1 MKRKKL
7 RNDEKNRR
15 YIFLFF
21 SFISSMCPFVLSFGF
36 GKFQSIFCMYP
47 LYIICDIGNN
57 NNNNNN
63 NGEVEDKNSSIS
75 YRFMG
80 D

>member
-1 MKRKKL
+1 
-7 RNDEKNRR
+7 
-15 YIFLFF
+15 
-21 SFISSMCPFVLSFGF
+21 MCPFVLPFGF

-57 NNNNNN
+57 NNNNN
-63 NGEVEDKNSSIS
+63 GEVEDKNSSIS

>member
-1 MKRKKL
+1 
-7 RNDEKNRR
+7 
-15 YIFLFF
+15 
-21 SFISSMCPFVLSFGF
+21 MCPFVLPFGF
-36 GKFQSIFCMYP
+36 GQFQSIFCMYP

>member
-1 MKRKKL
+1 MKKSKI
-7 RNDEKNRR
+7 
-15 YIFLFF
+15 Y
-21 SFISSMCPFVLSFGF
+21 LSFLSIYIIDVSICFTGF
-36 GKFQSIFCMYP
+36 GQFQSIFCMYP

>member
-21 SFISSMCPFVLSFGF
+21 PFISSMCPFVLPFGF
-36 GKFQSIFCMYP
+36 GQFQSIFCMYP

-57 NNNNNN
+57 NNNNN
-63 NGEVEDKNSSIS
+63 GEVEDKNSSIS

>member
-1 MKRKKL
+1 MS
-7 RNDEKNRR
+7 
-15 YIFLFF
+15 ICFT
-21 SFISSMCPFVLSFGF
+21 GF
-36 GKFQSIFCMYP
+36 GQFQSIFCMYP

-57 NNNNNN
+57 NNNNN
-63 NGEVEDKNSSIS
+63 GEVEDKNSSIS